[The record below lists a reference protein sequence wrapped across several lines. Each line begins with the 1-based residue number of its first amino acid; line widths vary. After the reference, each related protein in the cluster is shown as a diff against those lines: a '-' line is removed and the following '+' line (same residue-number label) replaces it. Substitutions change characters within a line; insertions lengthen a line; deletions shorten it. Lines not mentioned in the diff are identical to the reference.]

1 MGSMTPALGSTDR
14 ARGAAVDVQAND
26 VRPEMLE
33 VGSDRSSI
41 RAREDYVKAIYQLGY
56 SEPVKAADVARYLGV
71 TPVSV
76 SKAKRLLERDGLLER
91 SDKPTDRLAL
101 SRQGRELAVGII
113 RRHRLLETFLYR
125 SLDVPLEL
133 LHAEAERI
141 EHVISDDIAE
151 RFAKYLDYPTR
162 DPHGHVIPYKEDE
175 DAFDRRLPSLV
186 DLAAPREIR
195 VVSLDDR
202 EAAPVRALADAGVLP
217 GLEATLSA
225 VGSDTVE
232 LAWDGHHVR
241 LPAMQAALVRV
252 ALR

>member
-1 MGSMTPALGSTDR
+1 MTPALESTDR
-14 ARGAAVDVQAND
+14 AAAELQASD

-56 SEPVKAADVARYLGV
+56 AEPVKAADVARYLGV

-76 SKAKRLLERDGLLER
+76 SKAKRLLERDGLLEK

-101 SRQGRELAVGII
+101 SAEGRELAVGII

-141 EHVISDDIAE
+141 EHVISNDIAE
-151 RFAKYLDYPTR
+151 RFAKYLGYPTR

-186 DLAAPREIR
+186 EIAARHLVR

-202 EAAPVRALADAGVLP
+202 EAAPVRALADAGIMP
-217 GLEATLSA
+217 GLEATVA
-225 VGSDTVE
+225 AADGDAVE
-232 LAWDGHHVR
+232 LDANGRTIR
-241 LPAMQAALVRV
+241 LPAAHAALVRV
-252 ALR
+252 ALLDVNS